1 VHTINNNNECGVCVI
16 NNNNKVVRAQLTTS
30 IACAQSTTTSS
41 ECTPINDNNNN
52 KDVSVLQ
59 DATAHSTTS
68 SAYNYVSAS
77 FFGLSSF
84 LLYKNFFCKNKISFL
99 YIKVALK
106 VNSIRR

>member
-41 ECTPINDNNNN
+41 ECTPINNNNN

-68 SAYNYVSAS
+68 SAYNYVLAS

-84 LLYKNFFCKNKISFL
+84 LLYKNFFCINKISFL

-106 VNSIRR
+106 VNIIRR